1 MLNWRRLRLQT
12 NRNRYWIYVMVKL
25 FAAED
30 ALNSFDVP
38 RRVLVCERF
47 RLLRGKSSGSS
58 SKRRKGI

>member
-1 MLNWRRLRLQT
+1 MLNWRQRRKT
-12 NRNRYWIYVMVKL
+12 NKNRYWIYVMVKL

-30 ALNSFDVP
+30 ALNSFDVSG
-38 RRVLVCERF
+38 RVLVCERF